1 MKTIAR
7 LLAILS
13 VIALIGIG
21 WYLLFQNPAVQNW
34 LGLQISSG
42 WDGSGSGQGDR
53 RLLPNE
59 KNELPWVENEG
70 RRGLG
75 GGREAEDSFEG
86 GKRQGKGRGKFSEPL
101 PLSVGLLGLFGIL
114 LRLAIL
120 MAIVIA
126 LVKMGRWL
134 PRNNKLN
141 LPAQGNAPDP
151 LPQDEGSG
159 SPAG

>member
-1 MKTIAR
+1 MKTIVR
-7 LLAILS
+7 LGVILS

-34 LGLQISSG
+34 LGAQIG
-42 WDGSGSGQGDR
+42 AGRGGGSGQVDR

-70 RRGLG
+70 RRDLG
-75 GGREAEDSFEG
+75 GDREAEESFEG

-101 PLSVGLLGLFGIL
+101 PLSVGLLGLFGIF

-120 MAIVIA
+120 MALVIA

-134 PRNNKLN
+134 ARNNK
-141 LPAQGNAPDP
+141 PSARVKG
-151 LPQDEGSG
+151 
-159 SPAG
+159 

>member
-1 MKTIAR
+1 MKTIVR
-7 LLAILS
+7 LGIILS

-34 LGLQISSG
+34 LGAQIG
-42 WDGSGSGQGDR
+42 AGRGGGSGQVDR

-75 GGREAEDSFEG
+75 GGREAKEG
-86 GKRQGKGRGKFSEPL
+86 SGGGARQDNGGGRLDDRL
-101 PLSVGLLGLFGIL
+101 PSSVGWLGLLGIL

-134 PRNNKLN
+134 ARNNK
-141 LPAQGNAPDP
+141 PSARV
-151 LPQDEGSG
+151 EG
-159 SPAG
+159 